1 MSFAEFVNMDGFGFY
16 IWTSYAIT
24 TIVFIGLFVM
34 FKIQRNQLVNQLR
47 KRYRQE
53 ERQDKRQEESQ
64 KQKV

>member
-1 MSFAEFVNMDGFGFY
+1 MSFDEFIYMDGFGFY

-24 TIVFIGLFVM
+24 AIVCIGLFVI

-53 ERQDKRQEESQ
+53 DRQEQ
-64 KQKV
+64 NLNNRT